1 MSFKLD
7 SFDKEVSS
15 DVVSVKITPSHPLL
29 KLAKAL
35 PWEAM
40 LDMVLPD
47 LKRTEKQLW
56 WRGRPLRISVHLGI
70 YLLQKMFDLTDRQ
83 AEYFLKDN
91 AAFQILC
98 GYAIVPKWHTPDHTK
113 IEEFR

>member
-1 MSFKLD
+1 L
-7 SFDKEVSS
+7 
-15 DVVSVKITPSHPLL
+15 
-29 KLAKAL
+29 
-35 PWEAM
+35 EAM

-83 AEYFLKDN
+83 AEYFL
-91 AAFQILC
+91 
-98 GYAIVPKWHTPDHTK
+98 
-113 IEEFR
+113 